1 MGAICLVLAILT
13 AGARDQLLEAA
24 FSLLLL
30 VVIHNTGGYLLG
42 YWGATT
48 RTYHHTAP
56 TNSLYALHE
65 ALRMVLEEG
74 LQARWARHAEQ
85 HEALKGLGLRRIG
98 HSVERQDSPRVRG
111 QIAVVQHL
119 VEVQEVGSGD

>member
-1 MGAICLVLAILT
+1 M
-13 AGARDQLLEAA
+13 AGKLIIKQVRSKIGRPPQ
-24 FSLLLL
+24 
-30 VVIHNTGGYLLG
+30 
-42 YWGATT
+42 
-48 RTYHHTAP
+48 
-56 TNSLYALHE
+56 
-65 ALRMVLEEG
+65 
-74 LQARWARHAEQ
+74 Q